1 MNYNPSISR
10 NKAAR
15 VALPAIPAAVVV
27 WAARQFLGLEIP
39 GEVAIFFAACIGSA
53 LEWAR
58 NVRKHGWKRA
68 RA

>member
-1 MNYNPSISR
+1 MTYNPAISR

-27 WAARQFLGLEIP
+27 WAARQFLHVEIP
-39 GEVAIFFAACIGSA
+39 GEVAVFIAATIGSA

-58 NVRKHGWKRA
+58 NVQKHGWKR
-68 RA
+68 